1 MKKMHSIMLK
11 YLSPLPL
18 SGRIG
23 FAFSLIEPEEV
34 AFMLDVHML
43 LGKELDASYNT
54 KSTPVISEEDVKDT
68 FDEDQDISATVKT
81 SSFAFSEQCSYTLE
95 TMTPDSVQTGRHPL
109 THLEQNHL
117 FFFMISLELLETTA
131 ARCN

>member
-1 MKKMHSIMLK
+1 
-11 YLSPLPL
+11 L

-54 KSTPVISEEDVKDT
+54 KSTPAISEEDVKDT

-81 SSFAFSEQCSYTLE
+81 SSFAFAEQCSYTLE
-95 TMTPDSVQTGRHPL
+95 TMTPDLVQTGTDPL
-109 THLEQNHL
+109 P
-117 FFFMISLELLETTA
+117 
-131 ARCN
+131 